1 MAVFYYIF
9 CAQTRLEGNYFIL
22 LHPSKH
28 WRLAAFL
35 FYQGK
40 SYWRAGD
47 LDQGINLE
55 WPIKELIA
63 CHIKFIHNVITHTFY
78 SIQNAKQTL
87 AGNHRNQY
95 KGLNLYWCQSRSM
108 QILITNVKI

>member
-1 MAVFYYIF
+1 MRSQKWRMAVFYYIF
-9 CAQTRLEGNYFIL
+9 YAQTRLEGKNFIL

-28 WRLAAFL
+28 WRLAAFT

-55 WPIKELIA
+55 WPYDIVVHQNYLALSCLSPQSGQLVNDI
-63 CHIKFIHNVITHTFY
+63 ISTH
-78 SIQNAKQTL
+78 
-87 AGNHRNQY
+87 
-95 KGLNLYWCQSRSM
+95 
-108 QILITNVKI
+108 

>member
-9 CAQTRLEGNYFIL
+9 YAQTRLEGKNFIL

-28 WRLAAFL
+28 WRLAAFT

-55 WPIKELIA
+55 WPNQLPCYIIA
-63 CHIKFIHNVITHTFY
+63 SHGFGQPDNRFILLYRYKPGPPRFARSTILVISPSHLT
-78 SIQNAKQTL
+78 K
-87 AGNHRNQY
+87 
-95 KGLNLYWCQSRSM
+95 
-108 QILITNVKI
+108 

>member
-9 CAQTRLEGNYFIL
+9 YAQTRLEGKNFIL
-22 LHPSKH
+22 LHPTKH
-28 WRLAAFL
+28 WRLAAFI

-55 WPIKELIA
+55 WPYVNISYLYCELDVRVA
-63 CHIKFIHNVITHTFY
+63 
-78 SIQNAKQTL
+78 SL
-87 AGNHRNQY
+87 
-95 KGLNLYWCQSRSM
+95 SM
-108 QILITNVKI
+108 

>member
-9 CAQTRLEGNYFIL
+9 CAQTRLEGKYFIL

-28 WRLAAFL
+28 WRLAAFS

-55 WPIKELIA
+55 WPKRHDKVAKLNSSYYLS
-63 CHIKFIHNVITHTFY
+63 KVI
-78 SIQNAKQTL
+78 L
-87 AGNHRNQY
+87 
-95 KGLNLYWCQSRSM
+95 
-108 QILITNVKI
+108 

>member
-1 MAVFYYIF
+1 MRSQKWRMAVFYYIF
-9 CAQTRLEGNYFIL
+9 YAQTRLEGKNFIL

-28 WRLAAFL
+28 WRLAAFT

-55 WPIKELIA
+55 WP
-63 CHIKFIHNVITHTFY
+63 NVGRFFATYVEHLP
-78 SIQNAKQTL
+78 K
-87 AGNHRNQY
+87 
-95 KGLNLYWCQSRSM
+95 
-108 QILITNVKI
+108 V